1 MICALPFFVAAP
13 TAAFS
18 EKRAPLP
25 PIRKTEPAYKDIR
38 MFSNAKI

>member
-1 MICALPFFVAAP
+1 MIYALPFFVAASP
-13 TAAFS
+13 RFP
-18 EKRAPLP
+18 KKGRPFP